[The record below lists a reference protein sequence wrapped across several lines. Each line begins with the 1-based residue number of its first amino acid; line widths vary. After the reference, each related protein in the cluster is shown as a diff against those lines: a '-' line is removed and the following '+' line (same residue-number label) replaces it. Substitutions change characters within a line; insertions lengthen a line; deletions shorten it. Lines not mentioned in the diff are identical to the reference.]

1 MRMDELKVIV
11 PSLQEKQ
18 KHISKLDI
26 HIVSHG
32 GVASRYLAEYLQ
44 KKGIVA
50 APHYTSV
57 AHLNQPADRGL
68 LIQYLQHPDVYN
80 FQNTSHCATKLITNH
95 PTIYVYGDIVN
106 AIISQYNRGI
116 LHFNATKIN
125 LDRNYGWESL
135 EYFIENFPNDPL
147 GIKKQYAHFKGTP
160 NTIFLEYPYD
170 RDALKRTLKKLG
182 HTVDVEDF
190 MVKPR
195 QTNYQEHDMELDS
208 VLKRIIKVY
217 ATYDFDQPLEN
228 ED

>member
-1 MRMDELKVIV
+1 MDELKVIV

-80 FQNTSHCATKLITNH
+80 FQNTSHCATKLIPNQ
-95 PTIYVYGDIVN
+95 PTIYVYGDMVN
-106 AIISQYNRGI
+106 SIISQYNRGI

-125 LDRNYGWESL
+125 LERNYGWESL

-147 GIKKQYAHFKGTP
+147 GIKKQYANFKGTP

-170 RDALKRTLKKLG
+170 RDTLNRALKKLG
-182 HTVDVEDF
+182 HTVDLEDF
-190 MVKPR
+190 IVKPR
-195 QTNYQEHDMELDS
+195 QTTYHKQEMELDS
-208 VLKRIIKVY
+208 VLKRIIEVY
-217 ATYDFDQPLEN
+217 ATYDFDQPLEHK
-228 ED
+228 D